1 MEPTEELPETEELE
15 QGTLTMYVQVEQRPV
30 SSQQQQRRDV
40 VIMPSSSASMGGGGG
55 YRSSSSSTSQ
65 QRNVVTVKL
74 QCSDE
79 VIVTQAWT
87 LVASAGSIKD
97 RLSRLLDLPVGQLQ
111 LTHEGRLVD
120 DDSVTLGQL
129 GGKVNETISLSV
141 QSSDPHLFPIKVPA
155 TGQSSDQQDEDL
167 LMPLP
172 DVITVRVP
180 PSKWFII
187 IFLFMHNIR

>member
-1 MEPTEELPETEELE
+1 MEPTDELPEITEELE
-15 QGTLTMYVQVEQRPV
+15 QETLTMYVQVEQRPV
-30 SSQQQQRRDV
+30 SSQQQQRDV

-74 QCSDE
+74 HCSDE

-87 LVASAGSIKD
+87 LVASAGSIKE

-111 LTHEGRLVD
+111 LTHDGRLVE

-141 QSSDPHLFPIKVPA
+141 QSADPHLFPIKVPLA
-155 TGQSSDQQDEDL
+155 GKSSDQLDEDL

-180 PSKWFII
+180 PSKSISISSFS
-187 IFLFMHNIR
+187 